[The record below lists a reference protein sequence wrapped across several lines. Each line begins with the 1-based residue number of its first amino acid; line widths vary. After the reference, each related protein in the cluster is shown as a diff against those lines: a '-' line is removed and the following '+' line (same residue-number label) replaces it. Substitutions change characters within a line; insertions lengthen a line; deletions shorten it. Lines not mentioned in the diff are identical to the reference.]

1 MEKPDA
7 LKERPAERP
16 ADALVVLL
24 SLGKTPKRSHFVAFC
39 PPFSSPSLKS
49 TFGAYGRTH
58 GDCGLHEPRKQ
69 RRKSKRGTRVPP
81 TPEEQF
87 ISDLKLPHGS
97 PPQYPT
103 TSQVNSGEHSRG
115 KLAGFFVGMATHI
128 QVTEQGETESRN
140 RCHSNCGPCLSVLTS
155 WFSNLDIWG
164 TLM

>member
-1 MEKPDA
+1 M
-7 LKERPAERP
+7 
-16 ADALVVLL
+16 V
-24 SLGKTPKRSHFVAFC
+24 TVAFM
-39 PPFSSPSLKS
+39 SPGNKGERAREGPESHLP
-49 TFGAYGRTH
+49 
-58 GDCGLHEPRKQ
+58 L
-69 RRKSKRGTRVPP
+69 
-81 TPEEQF
+81 EEQF
-87 ISDLKLPHGS
+87 ISDLKGPHGS